1 MMSGI
6 FIAIAVAGVLA
17 FLGFALLQ
25 RGRDGFDLS
34 PRGLLRLYLYVA
46 SLAAVIVLTMGLASA
61 TNAAFGYAFGAEFVY
76 GGSSFPSTMPARPAL
91 CPPGERCPP
100 ATTPEEQQRFLEEQR
115 QRERQERERRR
126 AEDLI
131 RGVTFASFGALFWG
145 AHWAARRG
153 FVGPEE
159 RGSPLWRAYLM
170 LGTAIFGLTAVVTL
184 PMGVYQAL
192 VNTLLPTSSEFGGYY
207 RPGADSLGTGLVSL
221 VVWLVYLRLAV
232 RELRAGA

>member
-1 MMSGI
+1 MISGI

-17 FLGFALLQ
+17 FLGFAFLQ
-25 RGRDGFDLS
+25 RGREGFDLS
-34 PRGLLRLYLYVA
+34 SRGLLRLYLYVA
-46 SLAAVIVLTMGLASA
+46 SLAAVLVLTVGLASA
-61 TNAAFGYAFGAEFVY
+61 TNAALGYAFGAEFVY
-76 GGSSFPSTMPARPAL
+76 GGSHFPVAMPARPVI

-100 ATTPEEQQRFLEEQR
+100 GTTPEEQQRFAEEQR
-115 QRERQERERRR
+115 QRERQDRERRR

-131 RGVTFASFGALFWG
+131 RGVTFAAFGALFWG

-153 FVGPEE
+153 VAGPEE
-159 RGSPLWRAYLM
+159 RGSPLWRGYLM

-192 VNTLLPTSSEFGGYY
+192 ANALLPATAEFGGYY
-207 RPGADSLGTGLVSL
+207 RPGADSLGTGVVSL

-232 RELRAGA
+232 RQLRAPA

>member
-1 MMSGI
+1 MSGI

-25 RGRDGFDLS
+25 RGREGFDLS
-34 PRGLLRLYLYVA
+34 PHGLLRLYLYIA

-61 TNAAFGYAFGAEFVY
+61 TNAALGYAFGAEFIY
-76 GGSSFPSTMPARPAL
+76 GGSYGPVSAMARPA
-91 CPPGERCPP
+91 CPPGVTQGCPS
-100 ATTPEEQQRFLEEQR
+100 PEEQQRMMDQQV

-145 AHWAARRG
+145 AHWAARRA

-159 RGSPLWRAYLM
+159 RGSPLWRGYLM

-184 PMGVYQAL
+184 PLGVYQAL
-192 VNTLLPTSSEFGGYY
+192 ANALLPTTAEFGGYY
-207 RPGADSLGTGLVSL
+207 RPGADSLGTGVVSL

-232 RELRAGA
+232 RQLRAPA